1 MNGTLVTVETED
13 QAIMKAA
20 TVTLPC
26 QLLTHDLRNYD
37 KRKCLK
43 WTDINTKHIVQ
54 LVVSISHHV
63 ISYQSK
69 HLRVQM
75 SKVSQNYATQ
85 QENVLPRRPLC
96 TVSSFGKFA
105 MVDLSLFI

>member
-1 MNGTLVTVETED
+1 
-13 QAIMKAA
+13 MKAA
-20 TVTLPC
+20 TLPC

-43 WTDINTKHIVQ
+43 WTDINTKQ

-69 HLRVQM
+69 HLRVQI

-85 QENVLPRRPLC
+85 QENVLPWRPLC